1 MNKKTDKDSIFIPP
15 KDAYITYL
23 ENKVNKLESII
34 IRREKKLN
42 ELTLKYENKVTIF

>member
-1 MNKKTDKDSIFIPP
+1 MNKKTNKE
-15 KDAYITYL
+15 YILFL
-23 ENKVNKLESII
+23 EKQVNKLESII